1 MYISLVRKINI
12 EVEQNNVVSYINL
25 TKNNI
30 YINSLQ

>member
-12 EVEQNNVVSYINL
+12 EVEQYNVVSYINL
-25 TKNNI
+25 TNNNI